1 MTEPGEPGGPDGRG
15 TAPGERPA
23 DAGAR
28 RRHARKARRPGASPG
43 QPPLHHRIITCSLLA
58 VAAVYF
64 LVPVY
69 WLTVSATKSSGD
81 LFGTFGFWFADP
93 RPLDRLGDVLR
104 HDDGIYVRWF
114 LNSLAYAGIGAVLA
128 TLLSAAAGYALAK
141 FPFPGREGVFNLVL
155 AGVLLPGTAL
165 ALPLYLLFSEMGL
178 ANTYW
183 SVLIPS
189 LVSPF
194 GVYLCRIYAT
204 AAVPDSLLEAARID
218 GAGETRIFTTLGLRL
233 MTPALVTVFLFQF
246 VHIWNNF
253 FLPLV
258 MLSDSDLYPLQLG
271 LTSWQGYA
279 DRQPEL
285 YQYTVGGAFLSVL
298 PLMVLMGVLQRYWRT
313 GLTEGSVKS

>member
-1 MTEPGEPGGPDGRG
+1 MSAQATQQIPADGTPAPGTAAGAPRRRGRRRDGR
-15 TAPGERPA
+15 
-23 DAGAR
+23 
-28 RRHARKARRPGASPG
+28 
-43 QPPLHHRIITCSLLA
+43 QPPLRYRIITLSLLA

-69 WLTVSATKSSGD
+69 WLVVSATKSSSD
-81 LFGTFGFWFADP
+81 LFGTFGFWFHDP
-93 RPLDRLGDVLR
+93 HPIDYLRRVLTY
-104 HDDGIYVRWF
+104 DDGIYVRWF
-114 LNSLAYAGIGAVLA
+114 ANSLMYAGVGAVAA

-141 FPFPGREGVFNLVL
+141 FPFPGRESVFNVIL
-155 AGVLLPGTAL
+155 AGVLIPGTAL

-178 ANTYW
+178 ANTYAAVLLP
-183 SVLIPS
+183 SV
-189 LVSPF
+189 VSPF
-194 GVYLCRIYAT
+194 GVYLCRIYAA

-218 GAGETRIFTTLGLRL
+218 GAGEARIFSTLGLRL

-258 MLSDSDLYPLQLG
+258 MLSDSDLYPIQLG

-285 YQYTVGGAFLSVL
+285 YQYTVGGAFLSVV

-313 GLTEGSVKS
+313 GLTEGSVKA

>member
-1 MTEPGEPGGPDGRG
+1 MTLVSEEEQAPEPTGPVKASGATGKGRARG
-15 TAPGERPA
+15 PA
-23 DAGAR
+23 GPALR
-28 RRHARKARRPGASPG
+28 Y
-43 QPPLHHRIITCSLLA
+43 RIITASLLA

-69 WLTVSATKSSGD
+69 WLVVSSTKSTGD
-81 LFGTFGFWFADP
+81 LFGTFGLWFADP
-93 RPLDRLGDVLR
+93 HPFEYLGDVLTYD
-104 HDDGIYVRWF
+104 HGIYVRWF
-114 LNSLAYAGIGAVLA
+114 GNSLLYAGVGAVAA

-141 FPFPGREGVFNLVL
+141 FAFPGREGIFNIVL
-155 AGVLLPGTAL
+155 AGVLIPGTAL

-183 SVLIPS
+183 AVLLPS
-189 LVSPF
+189 TVSPF
-194 GVYLCRIYAT
+194 GVYLCRIYAA

-218 GAGETRIFTTLGLRL
+218 GAGEARIFSTIALRL

-258 MLSDSDLYPLQLG
+258 MLSDSDLYPIQLG
-271 LTSWQGYA
+271 LTGWQGYA

-298 PLMVLMGVLQRYWRT
+298 PLMILMGVLQRYWRT
-313 GLTEGSVKS
+313 GLTEGSVK

>member
-1 MTEPGEPGGPDGRG
+1 MTLLSEDRDSGRDTAVRSGATAVAKAGG
-15 TAPGERPA
+15 
-23 DAGAR
+23 
-28 RRHARKARRPGASPG
+28 PG
-43 QPPLHHRIITCSLLA
+43 QPPLRHRIITLSLLA

-69 WLTVSATKSSGD
+69 WLAVSATKNTEG

-93 RPLDRLGDVLR
+93 RPLEYLGDLLAYE
-104 HDDGIYVRWF
+104 DGIYVRWF
-114 LNSLAYAGIGAVLA
+114 ANSLLYAGAGAVA
-128 TLLSAAAGYALAK
+128 STLLAAAAGYALAK
-141 FPFPGREGVFNLVL
+141 FPFPGREGVFNVIL
-155 AGVLLPGTAL
+155 AGVLIPGTAL
-165 ALPLYLLFSEMGL
+165 ALPLYLLFSEIGL

-183 SVLIPS
+183 AVLVPSV
-189 LVSPF
+189 VSPF
-194 GVYLCRIYAT
+194 GVYLCRIYAA

-218 GAGETRIFTTLGLRL
+218 GAGEARIFFRLVLRL

-271 LTSWQGYA
+271 LTTWTGYA
-279 DRQPEL
+279 DRQPVL
-285 YQYTVGGAFLSVL
+285 HQYTVGGAFLSVL

-313 GLTEGSVKS
+313 GLTEGSVK

>member
-1 MTEPGEPGGPDGRG
+1 MSRVSTASRPSPAREPDHARS
-15 TAPGERPA
+15 APRR
-23 DAGAR
+23 AR
-28 RRHARKARRPGASPG
+28 RSA
-43 QPPLHHRIITCSLLA
+43 QEPPLRYRIITASLLT
-58 VAAVYF
+58 VAAIYF
-64 LVPVY
+64 LIPVY
-69 WLTVSATKSSGD
+69 WLTVSATKSSAD
-81 LFGTFGFWFADP
+81 LFGTFGFWFSDP
-93 RPLDRLGDVLR
+93 HPVEYLGDVLT

-114 LNSLAYAGIGAVLA
+114 LNSLGYAGIGAVAA

-141 FPFPGREGVFNLVL
+141 YSFPGREAIFSVVL

-165 ALPLYLLFSEMGL
+165 ALPLYLLFSEVGL

-183 SVLIPS
+183 AVLIPS
-189 LVSPF
+189 VVSPF
-194 GVYLCRIYAT
+194 GVYLCRIYAA

-218 GAGETRIFTTLGLRL
+218 GAGEVRIFTTLGLRL

-258 MLSDSDLYPLQLG
+258 MLSDSELYPLQLG
-271 LTSWQGYA
+271 LTQWQGYA
-279 DRQPEL
+279 DRQPVL

-313 GLTEGSVKS
+313 GLTEGSVKA

>member
-1 MTEPGEPGGPDGRG
+1 MRY
-15 TAPGERPA
+15 
-23 DAGAR
+23 
-28 RRHARKARRPGASPG
+28 
-43 QPPLHHRIITCSLLA
+43 RIITCSALA

-81 LFGTFGFWFADP
+81 LFGTFGFWFSDP
-93 RPLDRLGDVLR
+93 RPFERLGDVLA
-104 HDDGIYVRWF
+104 HDDHIYVRWF
-114 LNSLAYAGIGAVLA
+114 LNSLLYAGIGAVAA

-141 FPFPGREGVFNLVL
+141 FAFPGREGVFNVVL

-183 SVLIPS
+183 AVLLPSV
-189 LVSPF
+189 VSPF

-218 GAGETRIFTTLGLRL
+218 GAGEARIFTTLGLRL

-258 MLSDSDLYPLQLG
+258 MLSDSELYPLQLG

-298 PLMVLMGVLQRYWRT
+298 PLMVLMAVLQRYWRT
-313 GLTEGSVKS
+313 GLTEGSVKA

>member
-1 MTEPGEPGGPDGRG
+1 MTV
-15 TAPGERPA
+15 
-23 DAGAR
+23 
-28 RRHARKARRPGASPG
+28 
-43 QPPLHHRIITCSLLA
+43 SLLT
-58 VAAVYF
+58 VAAIYF
-64 LVPVY
+64 LTPVY
-69 WLTVSATKSSGD
+69 WLAVSATKSSGD
-81 LFGTFGFWFADP
+81 LFGTFGFWFSDP
-93 RPLDRLGDVLR
+93 HPVDYLGDVLTY
-104 HDDGIYVRWF
+104 DDGIYVRWF
-114 LNSLAYAGIGAVLA
+114 ANSLLYAGIGAVAA

-141 FPFPGREGVFNLVL
+141 YSFPGREAIFNVVL

-165 ALPLYLLFSEMGL
+165 ALPLYLLFSEMEL

-183 SVLIPS
+183 AVLIPS
-189 LVSPF
+189 VVSPF

-218 GAGETRIFTTLGLRL
+218 GAGELRIFATLGLRL

-258 MLSDSDLYPLQLG
+258 MLSDSDLYPIQLG